1 MMLLAMQPLLF
12 YAFNMFS
19 LLVNMFSLLVN
30 MFSLLLLVT
39 AALASAQ

>member
-1 MMLLAMQPLLF
+1 MIS
-12 YAFNMFS
+12 AFNMFS

-30 MFSLLLLVT
+30 MFVMLLLAT